1 MSKSITLCEGC
12 LLGIC
17 YGSFYNDT
25 FIFSGVS
32 VWNSNPG
39 SIHLGIKRRRKK
51 REKELVALQ
60 EHMESFKD
68 ETDSLWRTHAI
79 SSQTI
84 LSTPIPSCRQHHAV
98 SVNSESPQ
106 EYKADLMPHLLKQQD
121 YFLSSDHVLNS

>member
-1 MSKSITLCEGC
+1 MVHFTMTPSYSV
-12 LLGIC
+12 
-17 YGSFYNDT
+17 
-25 FIFSGVS
+25 VS
-32 VWNSNPG
+32 VFG
-39 SIHLGIKRRRKK
+39 TAIQDQFILALKGEEKK

-84 LSTPIPSCRQHHAV
+84 LPTPIPSCRQHHTV

-106 EYKADLMPHLLKQQD
+106 EYKAD
-121 YFLSSDHVLNS
+121 